1 LGSDGGLQSD
11 SAQTGKKKVTVQQ
24 LDNLNRKIHART
36 QKRITYRW
44 FMRIIRWKQ
53 NIKEE

>member
-11 SAQTGKKKVTVQQ
+11 SAQTVKKKVTVQQ